1 MGENHIVNHHQL
13 TVNTIKWKKVRELVF
28 QNLASNCGSITYQ
41 LRGLGQFDCLSL
53 MSSKELIPA
62 LPVEG
67 EINENKGAKGSVG
80 DNGLDDSEI
89 PSSSQLIS
97 PPAKS

>member
-1 MGENHIVNHHQL
+1 MGEEHIVNPHQL
-13 TVNTIKWKKVRELVF
+13 AVNIIKWKKFTELVF
-28 QNLASNCGSITYQ
+28 RNLASNCGSITYQ
-41 LRGLGQFDCLSL
+41 LSCLGQFDCLSL

-62 LPVEG
+62 LPAEG
-67 EINENKGAKGSVG
+67 EINENKGAKGPVK